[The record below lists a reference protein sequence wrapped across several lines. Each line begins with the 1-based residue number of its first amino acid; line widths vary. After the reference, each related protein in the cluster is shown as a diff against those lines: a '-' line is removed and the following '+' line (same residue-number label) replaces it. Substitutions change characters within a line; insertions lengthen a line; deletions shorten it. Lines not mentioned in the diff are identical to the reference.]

1 MNPHKVAGYKINI
14 QKSFALLY
22 TSNEQFENKI
32 KKTVPFTI
40 ASRGIKYLRINQ
52 ESGRFVQLKL

>member
-40 ASRGIKYLRINQ
+40 ASKRTKYLWQ
-52 ESGRFVQLKL
+52 SLTKEL